1 MECIIRSMSR
11 ILTCP
16 LTVKMRT
23 GVYSDKSIA
32 HELFPMVEEWGVGAL
47 TLHGRSKEQRYSI
60 SISISVCVFSF

>member
-1 MECIIRSMSR
+1 MSR

-32 HELFPMVEEWGVGAL
+32 HELFPMVEDWGVGAL
-47 TLHGRSKEQRYSI
+47 TLHGRSKEQRCWICMCIYLH
-60 SISISVCVFSF
+60 